1 MPRNLTRRDTPFYA
15 PVKSDLADI
24 QTAHIAGEIVPGW
37 QAPRGSVVRSGPRRI
52 AVYQQNW
59 SGERQ
64 WQTWSNLDFP
74 PYLRPQIQGQNA
86 QAFALSTLSR
96 VKNPATQARPIP
108 LQDYTLQTRMTYTGT
123 IGPDGRIIQ

>member
-1 MPRNLTRRDTPFYA
+1 MRNLTRPDTPFYA
-15 PVKSDLADI
+15 PVKSGLTDT
-24 QTAHIAGEIVPGW
+24 QTAHIGGDIVPGW
-37 QAPRGSVVRSGPRRI
+37 HAPRGAVVRSGPRRI

-64 WQTWSNLDFP
+64 WQTWCSLDFP
-74 PYLRPQIQGQNA
+74 PYLRQQIQGQNA
-86 QAFALSTLSR
+86 QAFALSTLKR
-96 VKNPATQARPIP
+96 VQNPATERRPIP